1 MDSSHRPRLV
11 SIALVAGLGFVA
23 PSPWGQMALAHGP
36 DARLVQELDW
46 RRPQI
51 ERALAVN
58 RSELGLN
65 GWKVAAEVQEL
76 GGQRCAVGALVA
88 LDVDDAF
95 AFDIDETVHLTV
107 TYMAGPTTPFNVAWE
122 RNGGDGY
129 AVGSEVVPEPGTGLR
144 TVTFRLPRARLAG
157 QGIHG
162 TDIAIGAGRD
172 GVIALCDVQLTR
184 PDPQALPAAD
194 APFSLTVLDDATG
207 EPVPARVGL
216 YASDSGRMPLPS
228 NDAVSVHRFADE
240 VRMQWLTPK
249 GAWPLEHRS
258 IFHIAG
264 RYAAKAAAGTYDL
277 VVTRGPEFRTHRSR
291 VQLAASGPND
301 VVVRLERYE
310 DMPGS
315 GWYSGESHVHLMRER
330 TEDMDVWNLLAA
342 EDLYVSNLV
351 EMGNITTTYFPQP
364 SWGREGIF
372 SHRGRFLVSGQEDPR
387 TVMRGHTLHWNTG
400 VHAHLEDSFFQYHTV
415 FEKTRATGAVTGY
428 AHRGEGFNGERG
440 LATDVPFGLVEFI
453 EVLQSGRINTD
464 IWYSFLNLGYRISPA
479 GGADYPYIGPTLPGI
494 ERTYAKVDGPVTP
507 ERWLEGFRAGRVFVT
522 NGPLLRFT
530 VNGQE
535 SGSEL
540 RVPRGTKLTIAASAA
555 LNPDVDALDRLEV
568 VVLGDVA
575 GTVEARGRD
584 RVSLQQELVADR
596 SLWVAVRALGR
607 HQEPALNTV
616 GHSAPVYVVVDDEPT
631 WKREEVPAL
640 VERQRRQLTL
650 MRNSN
655 ASNVDPMG
663 DLEAWETKEKIVSEW
678 QRQLPLLEPRIE
690 EADRRYVQL
699 LERWQALGSK

>member
-1 MDSSHRPRLV
+1 MASPYHRRIV
-11 SIALVAGLGFVA
+11 SVALTTACGVA
-23 PSPWGQMALAHGP
+23 SAHGP
-36 DARLVQELDW
+36 DARLVQPLDW
-46 RRPQI
+46 RNAQI
-51 ERALAVN
+51 TRALAVN

-65 GWKVAAEVQEL
+65 GWKVAAEVKQL
-76 GGQRCAVGALVA
+76 GGQRCIVGALVA

-95 AFDIDETVHLTV
+95 GFDIDETIDLTV
-107 TYMAGPTTPFNVAWE
+107 TYVAGPTTPFTVSWE

-129 AVGSEVVPEPGTGLR
+129 AVGTEVVPEPGTGLR
-144 TVTFRLPRARLAG
+144 KTTFRLPRARLAG
-157 QGIHG
+157 QGVDR

-172 GVIALCDVQLTR
+172 GTVAVCDVQLAR
-184 PDPQALPAAD
+184 PNPQALPAAD
-194 APFSLTVLDDATG
+194 APFSLTVVDAATG
-207 EPVPARVGL
+207 EQVPARVGL
-216 YASDSGRMPLPS
+216 YASEGGRMPLPS
-228 NDAVSVHRFADE
+228 NDAISVHRFADD

-249 GAWPLEHRS
+249 GTWPLEHRS
-258 IFHIAG
+258 IFYVAG
-264 RYAAKAAAGTYDL
+264 RYAATAPSGSYDL
-277 VVTRGPEFRTHRSR
+277 VVTRGPEYRAHRSK
-291 VQLAASGPND
+291 VQLVSAGPND
-301 VVVRLERYE
+301 LVVQLERYD
-310 DMPGS
+310 DMPAA

-351 EMGNITTTYFPQP
+351 EMGNIATTYFPQP
-364 SWGREGIF
+364 SWGREGTF
-372 SHRGRFLVSGQEDPR
+372 SHGGRFLVSGQEDPR

-400 VHAHLEDSFFQYHTV
+400 VHAHMEDSFFQYHTV

-494 ERTYAKVDGPVTP
+494 ERTYAKVEGPLTP
-507 ERWLEGFRAGRVFVT
+507 DSWFEGFRAGKVFVS

-530 VNGQE
+530 VNGEE

-540 RVPRGTKLTIAASAA
+540 RVARGTKLRVAASAS
-555 LNPDVDALDRLEV
+555 LNPDLDALDRLEL

-584 RVSLQQELVADR
+584 RISLQQEIVADR
-596 SLWVAVRALGR
+596 SMWVAVRALGR
-607 HQEPALNTV
+607 HQEPTNNTV
-616 GHSAPVYVVVDDEPT
+616 GHSAPVYVVVDEEPT
-631 WKREEVPAL
+631 WKRDEVPAL
-640 VERQRRQLTL
+640 IARQRAQLQL
-650 MRNSN
+650 LLDSN
-655 ASNVDPMG
+655 ATNVDPMG

-678 QRQLPLLEPRIE
+678 RRQLPLLRPRIE
-690 EADRRYVQL
+690 EADRRYVAL
-699 LERWQALGSK
+699 LERWNALGGK